1 MFVVLLLLLTLLEL
15 NWDGNVVVASLI
27 CVVVVVVVDDGDD
40 VGNCGCDVMAVVF
53 VSVSEDSVVLVVV
66 LVIVDAV
73 ISFLM
78 ATNDSSL
85 FDSSNPFRLYKYI
98 FRFLAIRLW
107 FVGKLASLLLLLLL
121 YFSVIMVIFQSL
133 DPLGNFDDSIQ

>member
-53 VSVSEDSVVLVVV
+53 VSVSEDSVV

-133 DPLGNFDDSIQ
+133 IPLGNFDDSIQ

>member
-1 MFVVLLLLLTLLEL
+1 MFVVLLLLLMLLEL

-107 FVGKLASLLLLLLL
+107 FVGKLASLLLLLL

-133 DPLGNFDDSIQ
+133 IPLGNFDDSIQ

>member
-1 MFVVLLLLLTLLEL
+1 MFVVLLLLLMLLEL

-27 CVVVVVVVDDGDD
+27 CVVVVVVDDGDD

-53 VSVSEDSVVLVVV
+53 VSVSEDSVV

>member
-1 MFVVLLLLLTLLEL
+1 MFVVLLLLLMLLEL

-53 VSVSEDSVVLVVV
+53 VAVSEDSVVLVVV

-107 FVGKLASLLLLLLL
+107 FVGKLASLLLLSL

>member
-1 MFVVLLLLLTLLEL
+1 MFVVLLLLLMLLEL

-53 VSVSEDSVVLVVV
+53 VSVSEYSVVLVVV

-107 FVGKLASLLLLLLL
+107 FVGKLASLLLLLL

>member
-1 MFVVLLLLLTLLEL
+1 MFVVLLLLLMLLEL

-27 CVVVVVVVDDGDD
+27 CVVVVVVDDGDD

-107 FVGKLASLLLLLLL
+107 FVGKLASLLFLLLL

-133 DPLGNFDDSIQ
+133 NPLGNFDDSIQ

>member
-27 CVVVVVVVDDGDD
+27 CVVVVVVDDGDD

-53 VSVSEDSVVLVVV
+53 VSVSEDSVV

>member
-1 MFVVLLLLLTLLEL
+1 MFVVLLLLLMLLEL

-27 CVVVVVVVDDGDD
+27 CVVVVVVVVDDGDD

-107 FVGKLASLLLLLLL
+107 FVGKLASLLLL

>member
-1 MFVVLLLLLTLLEL
+1 MFVVLLLLLMLLEL

-53 VSVSEDSVVLVVV
+53 VSVSEDSVV

>member
-1 MFVVLLLLLTLLEL
+1 MFVVLLLLLMLLEF

-107 FVGKLASLLLLLLL
+107 FVGKLASLLLLLL

-133 DPLGNFDDSIQ
+133 IPLGNFDDSIQ